1 LTTIVSNN
9 EEESTVHDV
18 NSILEFTNT
27 KAWLDGPRLSNAN
40 ETLMTEKQIGSLI
53 IMDSSPLGS
62 ADGNKEVLSLSLCP
76 NNSNFW
82 DWRTSSK
89 KALEKNEM
97 NIKSL
102 SVRLMFLAIHESQH
116 RPARAEAMARYN
128 ENGSRSNFT
137 SNFAS
142 NLGKFDFECDPGTKY
157 IITTIPGGDGLGHA
171 IRNYATEPLL
181 LGLIT
186 RRVVLFFTN
195 TSVGHARFKKKFWL
209 TSCDRRDLQCKFM
222 PMSPCVITEQELVNA
237 TELPKEVLKTLRLT
251 GKLDEAY
258 EDKKVLS
265 YFSSNYLIEP
275 KGTRD
280 AFVSI
285 IASFNNRERFRI
297 KKDIPS
303 YPWNIDDE
311 LLQRVNDYILD
322 FKANGWIPWHVAIMY
337 IMRPNAL
344 LKEELSNI
352 IKKAFLRALI

>member
-9 EEESTVHDV
+9 KEESTVHDV

-186 RRVVLFFTN
+186 RRVVLFLPILPWGTQDSKRNFGSLAAIEGIC
-195 TSVGHARFKKKFWL
+195 SVSL
-209 TSCDRRDLQCKFM
+209 C
-222 PMSPCVITEQELVNA
+222 P
-237 TELPKEVLKTLRLT
+237 
-251 GKLDEAY
+251 
-258 EDKKVLS
+258 
-265 YFSSNYLIEP
+265 
-275 KGTRD
+275 
-280 AFVSI
+280 
-285 IASFNNRERFRI
+285 
-297 KKDIPS
+297 
-303 YPWNIDDE
+303 
-311 LLQRVNDYILD
+311 
-322 FKANGWIPWHVAIMY
+322 
-337 IMRPNAL
+337 
-344 LKEELSNI
+344 
-352 IKKAFLRALI
+352 